1 MAKRIAPELS
11 ALTVERSRLGEQFQD
26 AVRGRPVTAEMH
38 AIVGLN
44 DSLVDL
50 HSRLDSVTAGLAQAR
65 TAERRLREAL
75 EPFAAIDLTTNQ
87 AVDAMDVL
95 RARRALEGGE

>member
-44 DSLVDL
+44 DRLVDL

-65 TAERRLREAL
+65 TAERRLREAAKRVI
-75 EPFAAIDLTTNQ
+75 AAPIGSAFSVNESINE
-87 AVDAMDVL
+87 L
-95 RARRALEGGE
+95 RRVLEGE

>member
-65 TAERRLREAL
+65 TAEQRLREAAKRVI
-75 EPFAAIDLTTNQ
+75 AAQSGSAFSVNESINE
-87 AVDAMDVL
+87 L
-95 RARRALEGGE
+95 RRVLEGE